1 MRPNQSARI
10 HLKPI
15 AWGTVLFSLWIS
27 VPSYMVLPWV
37 DYGLID
43 TDISSDVMSAD
54 TMSFDNVLQ
63 VLVGNFGHTS
73 SLMLVI
79 SYIYLSVHCH

>member
-1 MRPNQSARI
+1 M
-10 HLKPI
+10 
-15 AWGTVLFSLWIS
+15 
-27 VPSYMVLPWV
+27 LPWV

-63 VLVGNFGHTS
+63 VLSGQILVHTS

-79 SYIYLSVHCH
+79 SYIYLSVHYH